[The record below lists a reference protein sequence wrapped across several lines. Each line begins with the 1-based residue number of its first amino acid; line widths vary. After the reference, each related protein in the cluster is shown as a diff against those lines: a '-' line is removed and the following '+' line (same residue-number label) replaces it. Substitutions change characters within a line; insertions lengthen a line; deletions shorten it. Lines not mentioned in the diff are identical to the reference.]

1 MKFLCVSDQIDPL
14 IYSSTVKER
23 YGDVDAVFC
32 AGDLSMEYVDF
43 IVDALGKPTFFVF
56 GNHDLKE
63 YKYYKNKP
71 KDSIFMDL
79 FFDKNYKMIALFKK
93 KKEINF
99 SNLRD
104 SLEYI
109 NSYYE

>member
-14 IYSSTVKER
+14 VYSSTVKER

-63 YKYYKNKP
+63 YKYYKNK
-71 KDSIFMDL
+71 M
-79 FFDKNYKMIALFKK
+79 
-93 KKEINF
+93 F
-99 SNLRD
+99 SD
-104 SLEYI
+104 SLFSSSMFIFEGTGV
-109 NSYYE
+109 EHAH